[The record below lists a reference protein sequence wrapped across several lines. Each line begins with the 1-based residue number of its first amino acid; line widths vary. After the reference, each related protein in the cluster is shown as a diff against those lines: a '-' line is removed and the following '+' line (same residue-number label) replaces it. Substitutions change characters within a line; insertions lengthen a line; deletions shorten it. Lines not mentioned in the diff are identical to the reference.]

1 MKKMRGKFS
10 FLPPGTQK
18 SALFYAHLRFITHS
32 LSTTYCEIC
41 KTNTCRMELLPLKIR
56 FCPKI
61 KSGSL
66 DRYCL
71 HMRMVMAKQRTEIS
85 LHYDLMKEAWDSNQ
99 QMLKNKHR
107 DRGYVLNL
115 TNHYRKK
122 ALDVYQ
128 QLIQRGAS
136 CDANLIRQQFTEID
150 H

>member
-1 MKKMRGKFS
+1 
-10 FLPPGTQK
+10 
-18 SALFYAHLRFITHS
+18 
-32 LSTTYCEIC
+32 
-41 KTNTCRMELLPLKIR
+41 
-56 FCPKI
+56 
-61 KSGSL
+61 
-66 DRYCL
+66 
-71 HMRMVMAKQRTEIS
+71 
-85 LHYDLMKEAWDSNQ
+85 MKEAWDSNQ